1 MNSKSTMAGL
11 TQQEVEILKEKVHSA
26 AREGMAI
33 SIFALLWNM
42 DKPVVKEIL
51 DHQTEC
57 DGQKTTPLVIAAK
70 IGETKVVQVL
80 LTNFDVDIEQR
91 STVRFDGYVI
101 HEATA
106 LWCASGA
113 GHLDIV
119 ELLIKHGANVN
130 NATAT
135 NSTPLRAACFDGRLD
150 IVKYLV
156 EHGADLTIP
165 NKYDNTCLMISCYK
179 GHTKVV
185 RHLLEKGADP
195 DLKAHCGATSIHFAA
210 ECGHLD
216 VVKELIHFGAS
227 MLKND
232 LGMTPLM
239 VAAECGKE
247 EIVHYFLKQPE
258 CSRQMRIEALELL
271 GSSFANDKET
281 YDLHKTYEYLKEAM
295 TLRMIDNRNQNLT
308 VSKFETIPKDFY
320 PPVPAYGNH
329 IECKTMKDLEAIKG
343 NRDALHMEA
352 LTIRERILGPNNPE
366 IPHPVIFRG
375 AVFADHGRFDRCI
388 SLWMHAMVLRQTN
401 NRSINKDLLRFSQVF
416 SQMVTLK
423 AELSYVDVELVLQ
436 HGLQELELFLKSSAA
451 ESACEFKST
460 ALEMYQSNIL
470 SMIYLITIA
479 SKVVNSDTES
489 KNLHRIVYS
498 FLKLK
503 PCLKNGYSPL
513 HIILD
518 PGICVDDFHVN
529 NIVIFPDKTLL
540 SMFLT
545 CGADIDALD
554 SSRNSPLHIITNAK
568 LTDIQENLRQEII
581 QELLIRGAHS
591 DIANT
596 KNQTPFMIATGQ
608 TIHTLSHHRNITL
621 KCLASQCIRK
631 NKVPYKSLIPRC
643 LETFV
648 DVH

>member
-1 MNSKSTMAGL
+1 MAAL
-11 TQQEVEILKEKVHSA
+11 TKQETEQLKEKVHSA

-42 DKPVVKEIL
+42 DKPIVKEIL
-51 DHQTEC
+51 DHQSEF

-70 IGETKVVQVL
+70 LGETKVVQVL
-80 LTNFDVDIEQR
+80 LSNFDVDIEQR

-119 ELLIKHGANVN
+119 ELLIKNGANVN

-150 IVKYLV
+150 IVKYLI

-185 RHLLEKGADP
+185 RHLLEKGANP

-227 MLKND
+227 MLEND

-247 EIVHYFLKQPE
+247 DIVHYFLKQPE
-258 CSRQMRIEALELL
+258 CLRLSRIEALELL

-281 YDLHKTYEYLKEAM
+281 YDLHKTYEYLREAM
-295 TLRMIDNRNQNLT
+295 ALRMVDNRNRSAFSGKYEQVPKPNL
-308 VSKFETIPKDFY
+308 
-320 PPVPAYGNH
+320 PPVSAYSNH
-329 IECKTMKDLEAIKG
+329 VECKTMQELEAIRA

-352 LTIRERILGPNNPE
+352 LTIRERILGSNNPE

-375 AVFADHGRFDRCI
+375 AVFADNGRFDRCI
-388 SLWMHAMVLRQTN
+388 ALWMHAMILRQRN
-401 NRSINKDLLRFSQVF
+401 SRSINKDLLRFSQVF

-423 AELSYVDVELVLQ
+423 ADLEYSDVERVLQ
-436 HGLQELELFLKSSAA
+436 HGLKEIEQFLKASKTESVCESKSSAS
-451 ESACEFKST
+451 E
-460 ALEMYQSNIL
+460 LYQSNIL

-479 SKVVNSDTES
+479 SRVVQDEQSS
-489 KNLHRIVYS
+489 KDLHRLVYL

-503 PCLKNGYSPL
+503 PSLKNGYSPL
-513 HIILD
+513 HIVLD

-529 NIVIFPDKTLL
+529 AIVVFPSHTLL
-540 SMFLT
+540 SMFLN

-554 SSRNSPLHIITNAK
+554 SSRNSPLHIICNAR
-568 LTDIQENLRQEII
+568 LNESQENLRQEMIKD
-581 QELLIRGAHS
+581 LLVRGAHC
-591 DIANT
+591 DIANS
-596 KNQTPFMIATGQ
+596 KSQTPFSLSTGQ
-608 TIHTLSHHRNITL
+608 TLNTLTSHSNITL
-621 KCLASQCIRK
+621 RCLASRCIRQYRI
-631 NKVPYKSLIPRC
+631 PYKNSIPQC
-643 LETFV
+643 LEAFV
-648 DVH
+648 DLH

>member
-1 MNSKSTMAGL
+1 MSGL
-11 TQQEVEILKEKVHSA
+11 TPQEIELLKEKVHSA

-70 IGETKVVQVL
+70 LGETKVVQVL

-101 HEATA
+101 QEATA

-210 ECGHLD
+210 ECGHLE

-258 CSRQMRIEALELL
+258 CSRLMKIEALELL

-295 TLRMIDNRNQNLT
+295 ALRMVDNRNPH
-308 VSKFETIPKDFY
+308 VAAGRYETIPKQFY
-320 PPVPAYGNH
+320 PTVPAYGNH
-329 IECKTMKDLEAIKG
+329 VECKTMKDLEGIRG

-352 LTIRERILGPNNPE
+352 LTIRERILGQNNPE

-388 SLWMHAMVLRQTN
+388 SLWMHAMVLRQSN
-401 NRSINKDLLRFSQVF
+401 SRSINKDLLRFSQVF

-423 AELSYVDVELVLQ
+423 AELAYADVKPVLQ
-436 HGLQELELFLKSSAA
+436 HGLQELEQFLKSSPTEPAG
-451 ESACEFKST
+451 EFKST

-479 SKVVNSDTES
+479 NRVVSSDKEN
-489 KNLHRIVYS
+489 KDLHRIVYF

-513 HIILD
+513 HIVLD

-529 NIVIFPDKTLL
+529 TIVVFPDKTLM

-554 SSRNSPLHIITNAK
+554 SARNSPLHVITNAK
-568 LTDIQENLRQEII
+568 LTDTLEGLRQEIV
-581 QELLIRGAHS
+581 QELLLRGAHC
-591 DIANT
+591 DIANN
-596 KNQTPFMIATGQ
+596 KSQTPFMIATGQ
-608 TIHTLSHHRNITL
+608 TFHTLSYHSNISL
-621 KCLASQCIRK
+621 KCLASRCIRK
-631 NKVPYKSLIPRC
+631 YRIPYKSCVPGC
-643 LETFV
+643 LESFV
-648 DVH
+648 DIH